1 MQMTPI
7 PFRGAKIALLHQ
19 GQLIAYQR
27 DQKPEIPFPGMWD
40 LPGGGRE
47 DDESPQECAIRETRE
62 EFDIRINPEWIVWE
76 RYYPAQISNDP
87 GSYFLVAK
95 LENGFGT
102 IRFSDE
108 GQQWAAMSVEDF
120 LEHSEVVESLKSR
133 LRDYLSQTCLT

>member
-1 MQMTPI
+1 MTPI

-27 DQKPEIPFPGMWD
+27 DQKSEIPFPGMWD

-47 DDESPQECAIRETRE
+47 DDESPQECAIRETVE
-62 EFDIRINPEWIVWE
+62 EFDIKINPEWIVWE
-76 RYYPAQISNDP
+76 RYYPALIANDP

-95 LENGFGT
+95 LKNGFGT

-120 LEHSEVVESLKSR
+120 LEHPEVVESLKSR